1 MLWLLQRDTLSR
13 RGSLVFSRRFPRS
26 PLSWSLAHF
35 SKRTLSL
42 PFPSCTVSKHSPH
55 DIQISEPSFVISLQ
69 MDPPFMSS
77 PSSSPDIA
85 AMPVPFPAFCDLNS
99 DSSNPN
105 SPVNNKPV
113 LFPVGSLS
121 YNVPLYEGGPME
133 LYTPL
138 GEKMPLTTNTTAEG
152 QNRRRKSN
160 TAKDPETI
168 ANMQFRRR
176 AQNRASQRAFRE
188 RKERHLKS
196 VESQLHNLQSLHH
209 DLLQSYNQQAEEVA
223 RLKQRIQEL
232 TSEIEKLRNDVRY
245 DSVPEHALHL

>member
-1 MLWLLQRDTLSR
+1 
-13 RGSLVFSRRFPRS
+13 
-26 PLSWSLAHF
+26 
-35 SKRTLSL
+35 
-42 PFPSCTVSKHSPH
+42 
-55 DIQISEPSFVISLQ
+55 
-69 MDPPFMSS
+69 
-77 PSSSPDIA
+77 
-85 AMPVPFPAFCDLNS
+85 
-99 DSSNPN
+99 
-105 SPVNNKPV
+105 
-113 LFPVGSLS
+113 
-121 YNVPLYEGGPME
+121 ME

-168 ANMQFRRR
+168 ANMQFVSDIFNLYILRLLFITPADIFSSHNQRRR

-196 VESQLHNLQSLHH
+196 VESQLHNLQGLHH